1 MIEQTMKKVILLSV
15 MLVASMAISAQTKI
29 VPQMKKGL
37 KKVYATTATVSVG
50 GQKDVKMSSETK
62 YTVTEANADGYV
74 VDMVV
79 TSFAT
84 DADVNDVAG
93 QMISATQE
101 MMKDVNVRLQTNK
114 DGQVVGIK
122 NYAEVKK
129 QIDAFGAK
137 IVDKLMESVPQL
149 SQVMSKDALK
159 QQIQESVNEQALI
172 RSLKEADGVLMLNGK
187 TPMTGAQE
195 EYVNEKGVKMKRMYF
210 VNGKSIV
217 TNGSANITKDELKAM
232 IIEQVE
238 KTMPAQAEIVKQNID
253 QLLSS
258 GMLKVDI
265 KETST
270 YEMGDDSWVKSVKTE
285 SNSEFVGTKTV
296 VKSETVCK

>member
-1 MIEQTMKKVILLSV
+1 MKKVILLSV

-50 GQKDVKMSSETK
+50 GQKDVKMTSETK

-74 VDMVV
+74 VDMMV

-253 QLLSS
+253 QLLST

>member
-1 MIEQTMKKVILLSV
+1 MKKVILLSV

-149 SQVMSKDALK
+149 SEVMSKDALK

-285 SNSEFVGTKTV
+285 SNSEFVGTNTV

>member
-1 MIEQTMKKVILLSV
+1 MKKVILLSV

-50 GQKDVKMSSETK
+50 GQKDVKMTSETK

-74 VDMVV
+74 VDMMV

-149 SQVMSKDALK
+149 SEVMSKDALK

>member
-1 MIEQTMKKVILLSV
+1 

-149 SQVMSKDALK
+149 SEVMSKDALK

>member
-1 MIEQTMKKVILLSV
+1 MKKVILLTV
-15 MLVASMAISAQTKI
+15 MLMVGMAISAQTKI

-50 GQKDVKMSSETK
+50 GQKDVKMASETK

>member
-1 MIEQTMKKVILLSV
+1 MKKVFLLSV

-50 GQKDVKMSSETK
+50 GQKDVKMTSETK

-149 SQVMSKDALK
+149 SEVMSKDALK

>member
-1 MIEQTMKKVILLSV
+1 MKKVILLSV
-15 MLVASMAISAQTKI
+15 MLMASMAISAQTKI

-238 KTMPAQAEIVKQNID
+238 KTMPAQADIVKQNID

>member
-1 MIEQTMKKVILLSV
+1 MKKVILLSV
-15 MLVASMAISAQTKI
+15 MLMASMAISAQTKI

-101 MMKDVNVRLQTNK
+101 MMKDVNVRLQTNM

-195 EYVNEKGVKMKRMYF
+195 EYINEKGVKMKRMYF

>member
-1 MIEQTMKKVILLSV
+1 MKKVILLSV

-50 GQKDVKMSSETK
+50 GRKDVKMSSETK

>member
-1 MIEQTMKKVILLSV
+1 MKKVILLSV

-101 MMKDVNVRLQTNK
+101 MMKDVNVRLQTNM

-129 QIDAFGAK
+129 QIDDFGAK

-149 SQVMSKDALK
+149 SEVMSKDALK

>member
-1 MIEQTMKKVILLSV
+1 MKKVFLLSV
-15 MLVASMAISAQTKI
+15 LIVICMAISAQTKI

-37 KKVYATTATVSVG
+37 KKVYATTATVSVSG
-50 GQKDVKMSSETK
+50 RKDVVMTTETK

-74 VDMVV
+74 VDLEM
-79 TSFAT
+79 TNFAT
-84 DADVNDVAG
+84 DADVNDIAG

-101 MMKDVNVRLQTNK
+101 MMKNVNVRLQTNK

-122 NYAEVKK
+122 NYPEVKK
-129 QIDAFGAK
+129 QMDAYCTK

-149 SQVMSKDALK
+149 SEVMSKDNLK
-159 QQIQESVNEQALI
+159 QQIQASVNEQVLI
-172 RSLKEADGVLMLNGK
+172 RSQKETDGVLMLNGK
-187 TPMTGAQE
+187 TPVTGGQE
-195 EYVNEKGVKMKRMYF
+195 EYDSEKGVKMKRIYF

-253 QLLSS
+253 QLMST

-270 YEMGDDSWVKSVKTE
+270 YELGDDMWVKSVTTE
-285 SNSEFVGTKTV
+285 SNSEFVGIKTI

>member
-1 MIEQTMKKVILLSV
+1 MKKVILLSV

-253 QLLSS
+253 QLLST

>member
-1 MIEQTMKKVILLSV
+1 MKKVILLSV
-15 MLVASMAISAQTKI
+15 MLMASMAISAQTKI

-74 VDMVV
+74 VDMMV

-114 DGQVVGIK
+114 DGQVVSIK

-149 SQVMSKDALK
+149 SEVMSKDALK

>member
-1 MIEQTMKKVILLSV
+1 MKKVILLSV
-15 MLVASMAISAQTKI
+15 MLMASMAISAQTKI

-195 EYVNEKGVKMKRMYF
+195 EYINEKGVKMKRMYF

>member
-1 MIEQTMKKVILLSV
+1 MKKVILLSV

-187 TPMTGAQE
+187 TLMTGAQE

-253 QLLSS
+253 QLLST

-265 KETST
+265 KKTST

>member
-1 MIEQTMKKVILLSV
+1 MKKVILLSV
-15 MLVASMAISAQTKI
+15 MLMASMAISAQTKI

-50 GQKDVKMSSETK
+50 GQKDVKMTSETK

-74 VDMVV
+74 VDMMV

-93 QMISATQE
+93 QMISATQG

-253 QLLSS
+253 QLLST

>member
-1 MIEQTMKKVILLSV
+1 MKKVILLSV

-50 GQKDVKMSSETK
+50 GQKDVKMTSETK

-270 YEMGDDSWVKSVKTE
+270 YEMGDDSWAKSVKTE

>member
-1 MIEQTMKKVILLSV
+1 MKKVILLSV

-217 TNGSANITKDELKAM
+217 TNGSANITKDELKKM

>member
-1 MIEQTMKKVILLSV
+1 MKKVILLSV
-15 MLVASMAISAQTKI
+15 MLMASMAISAQTKI

-270 YEMGDDSWVKSVKTE
+270 YEMGDDSWVKSLKTE

>member
-1 MIEQTMKKVILLSV
+1 MKKVILLSV
-15 MLVASMAISAQTKI
+15 MLMASMAISAQTKI

-50 GQKDVKMSSETK
+50 GQKDVKMTSETK

-74 VDMVV
+74 VDMMV

-270 YEMGDDSWVKSVKTE
+270 YEMGNDSWVKSVKTE

>member
-1 MIEQTMKKVILLSV
+1 MKKVILLRV

-50 GQKDVKMSSETK
+50 GQKDVKMTSETK

-149 SQVMSKDALK
+149 SEVMSKDALK

>member
-1 MIEQTMKKVILLSV
+1 MKKVILLSV

-84 DADVNDVAG
+84 DADVNDVTG

-149 SQVMSKDALK
+149 SEVMSKDALK

>member
-1 MIEQTMKKVILLSV
+1 MKKVILLSV
-15 MLVASMAISAQTKI
+15 MLMASMAISAQTKI

-101 MMKDVNVRLQTNK
+101 MMKDVNVRLLTNK

>member
-1 MIEQTMKKVILLSV
+1 MKKVILLSV
-15 MLVASMAISAQTKI
+15 MLMASMAISAQTKI

-50 GQKDVKMSSETK
+50 GQKDVKMTSETK

-74 VDMVV
+74 VDMMV

>member
-1 MIEQTMKKVILLSV
+1 MKKVILLSV

-50 GQKDVKMSSETK
+50 GQKDVKMTSETK

>member
-1 MIEQTMKKVILLSV
+1 MKKVILLSV

-50 GQKDVKMSSETK
+50 GQKDVKMTSETK

-253 QLLSS
+253 QLLST

>member
-1 MIEQTMKKVILLSV
+1 M
-15 MLVASMAISAQTKI
+15 ASMAISAQTKI

-50 GQKDVKMSSETK
+50 GQKDVKMTSETK

-74 VDMVV
+74 VDMMV

>member
-1 MIEQTMKKVILLSV
+1 MLSV
-15 MLVASMAISAQTKI
+15 MLMASMAISAQTKI

-149 SQVMSKDALK
+149 SEVMSKDALK

>member
-1 MIEQTMKKVILLSV
+1 MKKVFLLSV
-15 MLVASMAISAQTKI
+15 LIVICMAISAQTKI

-37 KKVYATTATVSVG
+37 KKVYATTATVSVSG
-50 GQKDVKMSSETK
+50 RKDVVMTTETK

-74 VDMVV
+74 VDLEM
-79 TSFAT
+79 TNFAT
-84 DADVNDVAG
+84 DADVNDIAG

-101 MMKDVNVRLQTNK
+101 MMKNVNVRLQTNK

-122 NYAEVKK
+122 NYPEVKK
-129 QIDAFGAK
+129 QMDAYCTK

-149 SQVMSKDALK
+149 SEVMSKDNLK
-159 QQIQESVNEQALI
+159 QQIQASVNEQVLI
-172 RSLKEADGVLMLNGK
+172 RSQKETDGVLMLNGK
-187 TPMTGAQE
+187 TPVTGGQE
-195 EYVNEKGVKMKRMYF
+195 EYVSEKGVKMKRIYF

-253 QLLSS
+253 QLMST

-265 KETST
+265 KETLT
-270 YEMGDDSWVKSVKTE
+270 YELGDDMWVKSVKTE
-285 SNSEFVGTKTV
+285 SNSEFVGIKTI

>member
-1 MIEQTMKKVILLSV
+1 MKKVILLSV
-15 MLVASMAISAQTKI
+15 MLMASMAISAQTKI

-50 GQKDVKMSSETK
+50 GQKDVKMTSETK

-172 RSLKEADGVLMLNGK
+172 RSLKDADGVLMLNGK

>member
-1 MIEQTMKKVILLSV
+1 MKKVILLSV
-15 MLVASMAISAQTKI
+15 MLMASMAISAQTKI

-74 VDMVV
+74 VDMMV

-238 KTMPAQAEIVKQNID
+238 KTMPAQADIVKQNID
-253 QLLSS
+253 QLLST

>member
-1 MIEQTMKKVILLSV
+1 LLSV

-149 SQVMSKDALK
+149 SEVMSKDALK

>member
-1 MIEQTMKKVILLSV
+1 MKKVFLLSV
-15 MLVASMAISAQTKI
+15 LIVICMAISAQTKI

-37 KKVYATTATVSVG
+37 KKVYATTATVSVSG
-50 GQKDVKMSSETK
+50 RKDVVMTTETK

-74 VDMVV
+74 VDLEM
-79 TSFAT
+79 TNFAT
-84 DADVNDVAG
+84 DADVNDIAG

-101 MMKDVNVRLQTNK
+101 MMKNVNVRLQTNK
-114 DGQVVGIK
+114 DGQVMGIK
-122 NYAEVKK
+122 NYPEVKK
-129 QIDAFGAK
+129 QMDAYCTK

-149 SQVMSKDALK
+149 SEVMSKDNLK
-159 QQIQESVNEQALI
+159 QQIQASVNEQVLI
-172 RSLKEADGVLMLNGK
+172 RSQKETDGVLMLNGK
-187 TPMTGAQE
+187 TPVTGGQE
-195 EYVNEKGVKMKRMYF
+195 EYVSEKGVKMKRIYF

-253 QLLSS
+253 QLMST

-265 KETST
+265 KETLT
-270 YEMGDDSWVKSVKTE
+270 YELGDDMWVKSVKTE
-285 SNSEFVGTKTV
+285 SNSEFVGIKTI

>member
-1 MIEQTMKKVILLSV
+1 MKKVILLSV
-15 MLVASMAISAQTKI
+15 MLMASMAISAQTKI

-74 VDMVV
+74 VDMMV

>member
-1 MIEQTMKKVILLSV
+1 MKKVILLSV
-15 MLVASMAISAQTKI
+15 MLMASMAISAQTKI

-74 VDMVV
+74 VDMMVA
-79 TSFAT
+79 SFAT

>member
-1 MIEQTMKKVILLSV
+1 MKKVILLSV

-50 GQKDVKMSSETK
+50 GQKDVKMTSETK

-84 DADVNDVAG
+84 DADANDVAG

-149 SQVMSKDALK
+149 SEVMSKDALK

>member
-1 MIEQTMKKVILLSV
+1 MKKVILLSV

-114 DGQVVGIK
+114 DGQVVSIK

-149 SQVMSKDALK
+149 SEVMSKDALK

>member
-1 MIEQTMKKVILLSV
+1 MKKVILLSV

-114 DGQVVGIK
+114 DCQVVGIK

-149 SQVMSKDALK
+149 SEVMSKDALK

-195 EYVNEKGVKMKRMYF
+195 EYDNEKGVKMKRMYF

>member
-1 MIEQTMKKVILLSV
+1 MKKVILLSV

-50 GQKDVKMSSETK
+50 GQKDVKMTSVTK
-62 YTVTEANADGYV
+62 YTVTESNAGCYV
-74 VDMVV
+74 VDMLV

-149 SQVMSKDALK
+149 SEVMSKDALK